1 MTDRDPSS
9 GSSAKRKRVTRP
21 RPSQK
26 TRTIVGVM
34 SRDECAFP
42 DCLEA
47 IVKEKDNGERYL
59 AGDLCHIYGKE
70 EGSARYDAS
79 RTAEEVNA
87 EENVLF
93 LCRNHH
99 REVDAD
105 PERYPVPELKKWRA
119 AHERRMGPLA
129 REQQNY
135 RLTLAVESDLR
146 RLRQAR
152 FFRGFDSTACALG
165 FQNRLQAEYAAARV
179 AVRARAFSWC
189 ARVLAD
195 DRLDAA
201 EECLRLAEGLVPGKD
216 APAEIAIARAFVH
229 AGQSDVSDA
238 LKSLDTDASPLAL
251 AAALTLLNR
260 DKNAEEALSWF
271 DDIEATPAAL
281 DSDGR
286 LVFLLTLQVAGRWER
301 VEAVVSEIRASDYEE
316 TPAMHYVVGVAFVA
330 AQTPEDLRS
339 QVLAAVPLN
348 AVNFPLSSTPEAM
361 RKLREARTHF
371 ETVQAVARL
380 FGIAE
385 TAATA
390 GDYALWLRLRDPS
403 AREAATKDLTRALS
417 VLPDNLRLVPMAVQC
432 SVPFDTNRV
441 EGVIVA
447 QLTGK
452 SPFASDAAFARLAL
466 AFTKEPQEAADYLE
480 KHADELTPF
489 IEPKQ
494 INTQRVEFLMLA
506 HDHDAA
512 RQIVEDL
519 VSSNLPQS
527 ELERLR
533 SLLKYSKSSDIAALK
548 SQYERTAATADLGR
562 LVMEMQRQSDWEGV
576 CDYGRRLFDR
586 TRSLEDAERLA
597 SALIHSDATDDLGR
611 FLKCE
616 EISSMTANSDTL
628 KKIRCWHLF
637 EMGRVRECEV
647 LFRELPAD
655 RSDPNWDSLR
665 FNLAVVTGDWM
676 KIPTMVAEGH
686 EDLDGQSVQDLVEMA
701 DRSIHFDLPYTKDLV
716 REIADRGRDDPHAMA
731 AAYWLAIST
740 EMEDDPT
747 VGQWLRQAMAM
758 SDGQGPMR
766 EVPLSNVVKEVEAWR
781 ARTTEVSEM
790 LRRGEIPACAVSQ
803 NLGIPLLDLTL
814 RCAMQNAGTRSGR
827 RRGVVAAYSGVR
839 GAAIIHSTKCV
850 GLGPSALLTLSF
862 LGILQ
867 EAIEEMDAVLIPH
880 GTLAWLYVEKAAIRF
895 PQPSR
900 LAAAKAAAQLSAEGV
915 LQQADGGSSATPSRS
930 DAVGRDLSSLL
941 TAARSA
947 GGEAPHVVVAEN
959 PVRTLAGGEMRPVDL
974 SEHYGYLVSPVSVLR
989 TLVDRFVL
997 TKEEERQ
1004 VGRDLHGAGK
1014 WPDEPRLTPPA
1025 VLYFD
1030 APTVARFLMPR
1041 VGIYTL
1047 LRRVA
1052 DAGYGVRVSEETM
1065 RDYRSLL
1072 LQEDLRRGMS
1082 KHVEEIRG
1090 VLREGIASG
1099 KVHLAARPRPKTE
1112 DEEATSRYP
1121 ELDLVRLAGERGTD
1135 LSGVMIDDR
1144 YLNQYRSIGTE
1155 TSGVPV
1161 WTTWDWIR
1169 RRRLLGKYGVEDYAE
1184 KANALRRAGYIF
1196 VPLTSEDL
1204 TGAVMAA
1211 EIEDGQLRLTSDSA
1225 ALCAQVEL
1233 VRESRCL
1240 RIPGEA
1246 PWLRE
1251 FIGGCADAIREVW
1264 SESATDEEAVAR
1276 AEWIGDLLGG
1286 AGWTIFP
1293 REAESRWVAA
1303 VMAEYAE
1310 SLRRP
1315 LLTSQDLRSDRY
1327 RQWVERRLSESPGSR
1342 SAQGAKDT
1350 AREAVQGRRFSGWV
1364 RRCWKAALVRWRS
1377 LRLGRP

>member
-1 MTDRDPSS
+1 MADRNLSS

-21 RPSQK
+21 RPSPK

-34 SRDECAFP
+34 SHDECAFP

-47 IVKEKDNGERYL
+47 IVKEKENGERYL

-70 EGSARYDAS
+70 EGSARYDS
-79 RTAEEVNA
+79 SLTAEEVNA
-87 EENVLF
+87 EENLLF

-105 PERYPVPELKKWRA
+105 PERYTVLKLKEWRA

-129 REQQNY
+129 REQMTE
-135 RLTLAVESDLR
+135 RLTLAVER
-146 RLRQAR
+146 EIGHIRQAR
-152 FFRGFDSTACALG
+152 FFQGFDSTAYALG
-165 FQNRLQAEYAAARV
+165 FRNRLQAEYAVAKA
-179 AVRARAFSWC
+179 AVRVRAFAWC

-201 EECLRLAEGLVPGKD
+201 EECLRHAEGLLTGKESSV
-216 APAEIAIARAFVH
+216 EIAIARAFVR
-229 AGQSDVSDA
+229 AARSDVSHA
-238 LKSLDTDASPLAL
+238 LKNLDTEASPMAL

-260 DKNAEEALSWF
+260 DKDAEAALSWF
-271 DDIEATPAAL
+271 DGTEATLAAL

-286 LVFLLTLQVAGRWER
+286 LIFLLTLQIAGRWER
-301 VEAVVSEIRASDYEE
+301 VEAARLEIRVSDYEE
-316 TPAMHYVVGVAFVA
+316 TPALHYVVGVALVA
-330 AQTPEDLRS
+330 GQTPEDLRP

-371 ETVQAVARL
+371 EKAQAAVRS

-403 AREAATKDLTRALS
+403 AHEDATKDLTRALS

-432 SVPFDTNRV
+432 SVPFDTGRV
-441 EGVIVA
+441 ESVIVP

-466 AFTKEPQEAADYLE
+466 AFTKEPQDAADYLGR
-480 KHADELTPF
+480 HADELTPF

-494 INTQRVEFLMLA
+494 INTQRVELLMLA
-506 HDHDAA
+506 SKYEEA
-512 RQIVEDL
+512 RQVVEDL
-519 VSSNLPQS
+519 ASTDLPSS
-527 ELERLR
+527 ELARLR
-533 SLLKYSKSSDIAALK
+533 SILRYSKSSDVAVLK
-548 SQYERTAATADLGR
+548 SQYERTGATADLGR
-562 LVMEMQRQSDWEGV
+562 LVMEMQRHSDWDGV
-576 CDYGRRLFDR
+576 CDYGRRLFNR

-597 SALIHSDATDDLGR
+597 SALIHSESTEDLGR
-611 FLKCE
+611 LLQCE
-616 EISSMTANSDTL
+616 EVSAMTSNSDTL

-676 KIPTMVAEGH
+676 RIPAMVAEGH
-686 EDLDGQSVQDLVEMA
+686 NDLEKQSVQDLVEMA
-701 DRSIHFDLPYTKDLV
+701 DRSIRFDLPYTKDLV
-716 REIADRGRDDPHAMA
+716 HEIADRGRDDPHAMA
-731 AAYWLAIST
+731 AAYWLAISA

-747 VGQWLRQAMAM
+747 VGQWLRQAMVM
-758 SDGQGPMR
+758 SDEHGPMR
-766 EVPLSNVVKEVEAWR
+766 EVPLSNVVTEVEAWR
-781 ARTTEVSEM
+781 SRTTEVSEM

-814 RCAMQNAGTRSGR
+814 RCAMQNAGTRSGG

-839 GAAIIHSTKCV
+839 GAATIRSTKCV
-850 GLGPSALLTLSF
+850 GLGPSAVLTLSF
-862 LGILQ
+862 LGILK
-867 EAIEEMDAVLIPH
+867 EAIEEMGAVLIPH
-880 GTLAWLYVEKAAIRF
+880 GTLAWLYVETAAIRF
-895 PQPSR
+895 PQPGR
-900 LAAAKAAAQLSAEGV
+900 LAAAKVAAQLSAEGV
-915 LQQADGGSSATPSRS
+915 LQPARDESRATRS
-930 DAVGRDLSSLL
+930 LGDAIGRDLSALL
-941 TAARSA
+941 TAVRSA
-947 GGEAPHVVVAEN
+947 GGKVPHVVVAEN

-974 SEHYGYLVSPVSVLR
+974 SEHYGYLVSPRSVLR
-989 TLVDRFVL
+989 ALVDRLVL
-997 TKEEERQ
+997 TQEEERHL
-1004 VGRDLHGAGK
+1004 GRDLHETGE
-1014 WPDEPRLTPPA
+1014 WPDEPRLTPQS

-1041 VGIYTL
+1041 VGIDTL

-1065 RDYRSLL
+1065 RDHRSLL

-1082 KHVEEIRG
+1082 QHVEEIRG
-1090 VLREGIASG
+1090 VLKEGIASG

-1112 DEEATSRYP
+1112 DEAATSRYP
-1121 ELDLVRLAGERGTD
+1121 ELDLVRLAGERGAG

-1144 YLNQYRSIGTE
+1144 YLNQYRSIGPE
-1155 TSGVPV
+1155 TDGVPV
-1161 WTTWDWIR
+1161 WTTWDWLR
-1169 RRRLLGKYGVEDYAE
+1169 RRRLLGKHGVRDFAE
-1184 KANALRRAGYIF
+1184 KANTLRRAGYLF

-1211 EIEDGQLRLTSDSA
+1211 EIEDGQLKLTSDLA
-1225 ALCAQVEL
+1225 ALRGQVEL

-1240 RIPGEA
+1240 QIPGEA

-1251 FIGGCADAIREVW
+1251 FMGGCADAIREVW

-1303 VMAEYAE
+1303 VMTEYAE

-1315 LLTSQDLRSDRY
+1315 LLTSQDSRSDRY
-1327 RQWVERRLSESPGSR
+1327 RQWVERCLSESPGSR

-1350 AREAVQGRRFSGWV
+1350 GGEAVQGRRFSGWV
-1364 RRCWKAALVRWRS
+1364 RRGWKAAVLRWKS
-1377 LRLGRP
+1377 AAG